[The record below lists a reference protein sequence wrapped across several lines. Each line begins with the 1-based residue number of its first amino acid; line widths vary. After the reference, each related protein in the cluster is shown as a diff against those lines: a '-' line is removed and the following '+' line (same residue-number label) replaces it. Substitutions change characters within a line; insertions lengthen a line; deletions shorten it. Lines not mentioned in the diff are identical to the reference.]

1 MLTAALPRHRAVPGR
16 RRPDDEAGFTL
27 VELMVAMT
35 VSLIVLSMMATM
47 VAVYSKADTS
57 IVSNADAASQVRLT
71 LLQLQSD
78 IQSANPLSTLSSV
91 AAYDDELQMTVQPS
105 GKLVTWQYSYGTG
118 DLTRQ
123 IGTSTAEV
131 ELTHVTNGNPSSGG
145 EAVFS
150 YFDHCST
157 NLVTQAQ
164 ATPSNISGSATD
176 VEVSLAVAG
185 LDSAPYGSTTTTHI
199 MAQAPGTNL
208 CG

>member
-1 MLTAALPRHRAVPGR
+1 MLRLLRHRPRTADDRHSR
-16 RRPDDEAGFTL
+16 REEGFTL

-35 VSLIVLSMMATM
+35 VSIIVLSMMATM
-47 VAVYSKADTS
+47 VAVYAKADTS
-57 IVSNADAASQVRLT
+57 IVNNADAASQVRLV

-105 GKLVTWQYSYGTG
+105 GKLITWQYSPSTEI
-118 DLTRQ
+118 LTRTV
-123 IGTSTAEV
+123 GTSAEV
-131 ELTHVTNGNPSSGG
+131 ELTHVTNGDPSAGG
-145 EAVFS
+145 EAVFG
-150 YFDHCST
+150 YYDHCST

-176 VEVSLAVAG
+176 VQVSLAVDG

>member
-1 MLTAALPRHRAVPGR
+1 MLRLLRHRRLVPDRTPSEHEG
-16 RRPDDEAGFTL
+16 GFTL

-35 VSLIVLSMMATM
+35 VSIIVLSMMATM
-47 VAVYSKADTS
+47 VAVYAKADTS
-57 IVSNADAASQVRLT
+57 IVNNADAASQVRLV

-78 IQSANPLSTLSSV
+78 IQAANPLSTLSSV
-91 AAYDDELQMTVQPS
+91 TAYDDELQMTVQPS
-105 GKLVTWQYSYGTG
+105 GKLITWQYSYNTG
-118 DLTRQ
+118 NLTRQ
-123 IGTSTAEV
+123 IGTSTAAV

-145 EAVFS
+145 EAVFG
-150 YFDHCST
+150 YYDHCST

-176 VEVSLAVAG
+176 VQVSLAVDG
-185 LDSAPYGSTTTTHI
+185 LDTAPYGSTTTTHI

>member
-1 MLTAALPRHRAVPGR
+1 MLNLLRHRCRTARDRHSR
-16 RRPDDEAGFTL
+16 REEGFTL

-35 VSLIVLSMMATM
+35 VSIVVLSMMATM
-47 VAVYSKADTS
+47 VAVYAKADTS
-57 IVSNADAASQVRLT
+57 IVNNADAASQVRLV

-78 IQSANPLSTLSSV
+78 IQSANPLSTLSTV
-91 AAYDDELQMTVQPS
+91 AAYEDELQMTIQPS
-105 GKLVTWQYSYGTG
+105 GTLITWQYSPSTE
-118 DLTRQ
+118 DLTRKV
-123 IGTSTAEV
+123 GTSAAIV
-131 ELTHVTNGNPSSGG
+131 ELTHVTNGDPSAGG

-150 YFDHCST
+150 YYDHCST

-176 VEVSLAVAG
+176 VQVSLAVDG

-199 MAQAPGTNL
+199 LAQAPGTNL